1 MSVLLIAGVIAAVYL
16 LVFVWGLSMG
26 KAAKRGDEQAREAF
40 QRERQER
47 KARSDLY
54 GNGGWRG

>member
-1 MSVLLIAGVIAAVYL
+1 VSLLLIGALYG
-16 LVFVWGLSMG
+16 LVFVVCLVLIMAACTAG
-26 KAAKRGDEQAREAF
+26 KRDDEAVARAL
-40 QRERQER
+40 RERRQER